1 MLLSLSFLLLLLPGA
16 RPADS
21 TAYTVCVALE
31 SGFTMLR
38 EGVGAAE
45 TVRTDAQLRGF
56 DVELREHALA
66 GRNYTVRVLSTY
78 GEVEVRTRRGECDVG
93 WAQFFQ
99 RAARIR
105 CAPDPATCR
114 DPGEV
119 GTGTEVASWGPY
131 RCCARYSPNLFP
143 FDIKILS
150 IDEGKTENF
159 FGAFFSMIESA
170 FFVNFMC
177 FSLLVGTVFAHLVWF
192 AERHHNA
199 EQFPPRYLDGIDD
212 SFWWAAATFS
222 TVGYGDKAPITP
234 FGRVLAVAWM
244 VVGVT
249 LCSILVGH
257 MATSFYENKEAGAAI
272 ASVADLTGLRVCGY
286 ESTFTSWYLPS
297 SVPFTPVIRDNVAA
311 CGALMRT
318 GGADAIVMESPM
330 LGYWMNTDPWA
341 AETRLMLSPSLTTVP
356 MGMVYSN
363 ATDIAEYLDLTL
375 IELFETATV
384 RDMQSRWFGEG
395 ANSRSSSGEEQV
407 DWWLLGPAIGLVSV
421 YAAGMAYQSWSR
433 KENPCNTCFKGVQQE
448 GENMDEITREG
459 STRKTTM
466 GGSGAGE

>member
-1 MLLSLSFLLLLLPGA
+1 MLLSLSFLLLLLPAA

-21 TAYTVCVALE
+21 TAYTVCVVLE

-45 TVRTDAQLRGF
+45 AVRSDAQLRGF

-99 RAARIR
+99 LASRVR
-105 CAPDPATCR
+105 CSPDPTTCR
-114 DPGEV
+114 DPEEAGAGAKV
-119 GTGTEVASWGPY
+119 TSWGPY

-150 IDEGKTENF
+150 FDQGETEDF
-159 FGAFFSMIESA
+159 FEAFFSVVKSA
-170 FFVNFMC
+170 FFINFMS
-177 FSLLVGTVFAHLVWF
+177 FTLLVGSVFTHLVWF
-192 AERHHNA
+192 AERHPNA

-212 SFWWAAATFS
+212 GFWWAAVTFS

-234 FGRVLAVAWM
+234 FGRLLAVAWM
-244 VVGVT
+244 IIGVT
-249 LCSILVGH
+249 LCSILTGH
-257 MATSFYENKEAGAAI
+257 MATSFYASKEAGAAI
-272 ASVADLTGLRVCGY
+272 TSAADLAGLRVCGY
-286 ESTFTSWYLPS
+286 EGTFKSWYLPS
-297 SVPFTPVIRDNVAA
+297 SVPFTPVIRDSVAA

-318 GGADAIVMESPM
+318 GEADATVMESPM
-330 LGYWMNTDPWA
+330 LGYWMKADPWA
-341 AETRLMLSPSLTTVP
+341 AETRFVLSPALTTVP

-363 ATDIAEYLDLTL
+363 ATDIADYLDLTL

-395 ANSRSSSGEEQV
+395 ANPRKSSGGEQV
-407 DWWLLGPAIGLVSV
+407 DWRLLGPAIALVSV
-421 YAAGMAYQSWSR
+421 YVAGMTYQSWSR
-433 KENPCNTCFKGVQQE
+433 KENPCNTCFKGRQQE
-448 GENMDEITREG
+448 GDNTDEITREG
-459 STRKTTM
+459 SPTRKTTM
-466 GGSGAGE
+466 RSGE